1 MNKWLQLNKDQQKI
15 VKTDGIEN
23 IWNPEN
29 PLKDDA
35 FNKLKPR
42 IRLQFQ
48 LNYLC

>member
-1 MNKWLQLNKDQQKI
+1 MNKWLHLNKDKQKF

-29 PLKDDA
+29 PLKNDA
-35 FNKLKPR
+35 FNKPR